1 MNRIHSQDVYGLF
14 NTKNTKRK
22 IPKVNLPPKKRQ
34 QQQQHPPQSNT
45 PATTTCQQ
53 KQQTDS
59 DSDFSSFSSSS
70 DIDKY
75 HKLKHLGEGTFG
87 VVYQAIDKETNE
99 IVAIKKIK
107 QTTQDAMYGLST
119 TILREINLYKETK
132 SHQNIVSLHHYFF
145 TKRVSGKID
154 SVYLVMDFV
163 PMNLRQYIEGTTNLI
178 HPDIVK
184 KIMRQLIDVV
194 DYLHSNLI
202 LHRDLKPDN
211 ILIDPMSNDIKL
223 IDFGISR
230 RFHPA
235 LHHRQYTNEVVT
247 IWYRSPELLTGAT
260 CYGSEIDVWSIGC
273 VMVELITKTPLFP
286 CDDHNQQEQLSIIK
300 NVLRL
305 PYCCLKCHHSN
316 LLRIVH
322 YHLDPYGIYLL
333 SRLLEINPHDRI
345 SCCLALVTSYL
356 DNNKKNQTI
365 DSSD

>member
-14 NTKNTKRK
+14 SNKNTKRK

-34 QQQQHPPQSNT
+34 QHQQQHQQPPQSNT

-59 DSDFSSFSSSS
+59 DSDFSSFSSS

-87 VVYQAIDKETNE
+87 VVYQAIDKQTNE

-107 QTTQDAMYGLST
+107 QRKEDAMYGFST
-119 TILREINLYKETK
+119 TILREINIFKQTK

-145 TKRVSGKID
+145 TKRDSGKID

-163 PMNLRQYIEGTTNLI
+163 PMNLRQYIKGTTNLI

-184 KIMRQLIDVV
+184 KIMRQLIDAV

-202 LHRDLKPDN
+202 LHRDIKPDN
-211 ILIDPMSNDIKL
+211 ILIDPMSNEIKL

-230 RFHPA
+230 LFHPA
-235 LHHRQYTNEVVT
+235 LRNRQYTNEVVT
-247 IWYRSPELLTGAT
+247 LWYRSPELLTGST

-273 VMVELITKTPLFP
+273 VMVELITKAPLFP
-286 CDDHNQQEQLSIIK
+286 SDDQNQQLSIIN

-316 LLRIVH
+316 LQKIVH
-322 YHLDPYGIYLL
+322 YHLDHYGIYLL
-333 SRLLEINPHDRI
+333 SRLLEINPNDRI
-345 SCCLALVTSYL
+345 SCCRALVTSYL
-356 DNNKKNQTI
+356 YNDNKNQTI
-365 DSSD
+365 

>member
-14 NTKNTKRK
+14 NKKNTKRK

-34 QQQQHPPQSNT
+34 QHQEPQQSNT

-59 DSDFSSFSSSS
+59 DSSFSSS
-70 DIDKY
+70 DIDNY
-75 HKLKHLGEGTFG
+75 HKVKHLGKGSFG
-87 VVYQAIDKETNE
+87 VVYQAIDKQTNE

-107 QTTQDAMYGLST
+107 QTKEDAKYGLST
-119 TILREINLYKETK
+119 TILREINIFKETK

-145 TKRVSGKID
+145 TKKVSGKID

-163 PMNLRQYIEGTTNLI
+163 PMNLRQYIEGTTTLI
-178 HPDIVK
+178 HPDTVK
-184 KIMRQLIDVV
+184 KIMRQVIDAV
-194 DYLHSNLI
+194 DYLHTNLI
-202 LHRDLKPDN
+202 LHRDIKPDN
-211 ILIDPMSNDIKL
+211 ILIDPNSNDIKL

-235 LHHRQYTNEVVT
+235 LRNRQYTNEVVT
-247 IWYRSPELLTGAT
+247 IWYRSPELLSGAT

-273 VMVELITKTPLFP
+273 VMVELITKAPLFQ
-286 CDDHNQQEQLSIIK
+286 CDDQNQQLSIIK

-305 PYCCLKCHHSN
+305 PYSCLKSHHSN
-316 LLRIVH
+316 LQRIVH
-322 YHLDPYGIYLL
+322 NHLDKYGIYLL

-345 SCCLALVTSYL
+345 SCCQALVTSYL
-356 DNNKKNQTI
+356 DNNDKNQTI
-365 DSSD
+365 VSSD